1 MEYKDIIVTRKN
13 GIGKALLNRP
23 GAMNALS
30 MRLRDELEDSLSRLG
45 SDDEV
50 SLILITGGP
59 KHFSA
64 GFDLKEAVDT
74 NLKSFFHRIF
84 EYHRAIY
91 TVKKLVVTA
100 VSGVALA
107 GGFDLALAGDIILAS
122 DRASFGHVEVN
133 FGVNPIVYPLA
144 RRIGP
149 ARAQELCSTGR
160 MITASEARDMGL
172 VNEVYPHKNFIAEA
186 EKRAEEIGRMGGK
199 TLSAIKEA
207 AFKNLKRDASR
218 ALKFE
223 FSLTSRLLDK
233 KEFHRKIETFL
244 KQSGMIK

>member
-1 MEYKDIIVTRKN
+1 MEYRDIIVTRKDAV
-13 GIGKALLNRP
+13 GKIQLNRP
-23 GAMNALS
+23 RAMNALS
-30 MRLRDELEDSLSRLG
+30 MGLRDELEDSLSRLE
-45 SDDEV
+45 SDDDV

-59 KHFSA
+59 KGFSA

-74 NLKSFFHRIF
+74 RLESFFHRIF

-91 TVKKLVVTA
+91 TVRKLVVTA

-122 DRASFGHVEVN
+122 EKASFGHVEVN

-144 RRIGP
+144 KRVGP
-149 ARAQELCSTGR
+149 ARAQELSSTGR
-160 MITASEARDMGL
+160 MVTAAEAKEMGL
-172 VNEVYPHKNFIAEA
+172 VNEVYAHEGFIE
-186 EKRAEEIGRMGGK
+186 RAEERAGEIARMGGE

-207 AFKNLKRDASR
+207 TYRNLKKDASR

-233 KEFHRKIETFL
+233 KEFHKKIETFL